1 LLQSFWTWETA
12 IVLGLLA
19 LAFAWAARPIQRASL
34 TLPVRAFRE
43 DVWYAMVPERGTP
56 VFLDIIERY
65 EFDEGSDRSG
75 IMVFKN
81 GMRLHFETSL
91 VQKEGDIWKA
101 VWRSVEINREGK
113 PSADPY
119 ETIMELR
126 EAKDGAVID
135 LSYIFV
141 KGDVGGWKVWLA
153 RLMRPLMKLSAGP
166 LLRSSIEKSGGFARY
181 EAEHG
186 PPSVPA
192 MVAGVPLTRNSLLL
206 FGLGAGSFMW
216 MSGVWTGLA
225 LLIILVLH
233 ELGHVLAM
241 RAYGD
246 KTSAFYLVPFMGGV
260 AIGQKPLTSDWR
272 LIIMVL
278 AGPFAGLLT
287 ALGALGLFHL
297 TDNDWLVAIAFM
309 AVIINLLNL
318 LPIPFLDG
326 GQVFMALLRRYLA
339 VALIH
344 WFGLALLL
352 ATAAGFAWLGS
363 TLMLVVF
370 GLLAAMQ
377 AAFPT
382 PANANS
388 REPLTHAGAAAGAV
402 LLIALAAALTGVA
415 WTIVNGDVYPRNPFE
430 LLDLGPFT

>member
-19 LAFAWAARPIQRASL
+19 LAFTWAARQVQRASM

-43 DVWYAMVPERGTP
+43 DVWRALVPERGTP
-56 VFLDIIERY
+56 VFLDIIDRY
-65 EFDEGSDRSG
+65 EFDEGSDRNG

-81 GMRLHFETSL
+81 GMRLRFETSH
-91 VQKEGDIWKA
+91 VQKEGDIWQA
-101 VWRSVEINREGK
+101 AWRSVEINKEGK

-119 ETIMELR
+119 ETLMKLR
-126 EAKDGAVID
+126 DAQDGAVID
-135 LSYIFV
+135 LEYVFV
-141 KGDVGGWKVWLA
+141 KGEAGGWKVWLG
-153 RLMRPLMKLSAGP
+153 RLMRPLMKLSAGS

-181 EAEHG
+181 EGEHG
-186 PPSVPA
+186 PPSTPA

-216 MSGVWTGLA
+216 MSGVWIGFA
-225 LLIILVLH
+225 LLVILVLH
-233 ELGHVLAM
+233 ELGHVIAM

-260 AIGQKPLTSDWR
+260 AIGQKPLKSDWS

-287 ALGALGLFHL
+287 ALGAIGLFHL
-297 TDNDWLVAIAFM
+297 TDNDWLIAIAYM
-309 AVIINLLNL
+309 AVIVNLLNL

-326 GQVFMALLRRYLA
+326 GQVFMALLRRYLPGT
-339 VALIH
+339 VIH
-344 WFGLALLL
+344 WLGIALLL
-352 ATAAGFAWLGS
+352 AAAAAFAWLGS
-363 TLMLVVF
+363 TLMLVLF

-388 REPLTHAGAAAGAV
+388 REPLSHAGAAAGAI
-402 LLIALAAALTGVA
+402 LLIALAAALIWVA
-415 WTIVNGDVYPRNPFE
+415 RLIVNGDAYPGNPLG
-430 LLDLGPFT
+430 LLGLGPFT